1 MFRLVRAKPS
11 KQEEI
16 DSLIDA
22 GLYVIQQGGT
32 NTSTQNETSP
42 RRPSPRYIKTVT
54 QGQHAV
60 HVETG
65 NGYGRTLISRTPA
78 AERPCNA
85 HGCNLHEYLV
95 VPGLISVEGLVATLK
110 PQFEGRVKTCG
121 NPEKNCKEGKIQG

>member
-1 MFRLVRAKPS
+1 MERNESTKAFAKEQNRKSGP
-11 KQEEI
+11 
-16 DSLIDA
+16 
-22 GLYVIQQGGT
+22 QG
-32 NTSTQNETSP
+32 
-42 RRPSPRYIKTVT
+42 R
-54 QGQHAV
+54 HAV

-65 NGYGRTLISRTPA
+65 IGIVSNGRTLISRTPA